1 MLDAEGKSFRSVV
14 LRSRRRGMTIIEL
27 LTVVAIIAV
36 LIALLIPAV
45 QQVRESSRRMKCLA
59 NLRQFGIASHNYHD
73 AHRVLPF
80 GVGFDEHPTVGH
92 IGTLNDR
99 RYSCHSLLLPYLE
112 QSQVYAAINFNVAP
126 FHPYVSALT
135 GPGGELGVNAIAA
148 TAKLD
153 VFNCPSDLDRMP
165 FPWGTTNYRSCN
177 GSSWS
182 GRNGNGMFGQISSVR
197 FGDVVDGLSQTAMFS
212 ERAKGT
218 GSPNVLDHL
227 SDVYNLDNLWT
238 ESDFRDACDVVD
250 WKNPSAY
257 TTRDYDSGQTWLEGN
272 MNWTRYN
279 HSLGPNRLSCK
290 NGTTWNGVAMSASS
304 RHTGGVNLLMG
315 DGSAQFVS
323 DSIDIQ
329 EWRAM
334 GSINGDK

>member
-1 MLDAEGKSFRSVV
+1 
-14 LRSRRRGMTIIEL
+14 
-27 LTVVAIIAV
+27 
-36 LIALLIPAV
+36 
-45 QQVRESSRRMKCLA
+45 
-59 NLRQFGIASHNYHD
+59 
-73 AHRVLPF
+73 
-80 GVGFDEHPTVGH
+80 
-92 IGTLNDR
+92 
-99 RYSCHSLLLPYLE
+99 
-112 QSQVYAAINFNVAP
+112 
-126 FHPYVSALT
+126 
-135 GPGGELGVNAIAA
+135 
-148 TAKLD
+148 
-153 VFNCPSDLDRMP
+153 
-165 FPWGTTNYRSCN
+165 
-177 GSSWS
+177 
-182 GRNGNGMFGQISSVR
+182 MFGQISSVR
-197 FGDVVDGLSQTAMFS
+197 FGDVVDGLSQTAMFG

-218 GSPNVLDHL
+218 RSPNVLDHL